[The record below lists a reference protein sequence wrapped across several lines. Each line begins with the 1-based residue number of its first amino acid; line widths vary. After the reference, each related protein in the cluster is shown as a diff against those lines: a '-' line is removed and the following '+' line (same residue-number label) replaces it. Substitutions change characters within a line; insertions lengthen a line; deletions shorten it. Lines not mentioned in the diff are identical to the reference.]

1 MLRKALTVKALATFG
16 VLALGSVSAAAATGT
31 LPTAAQD
38 GLANA
43 ASHVGVTLPASHD
56 SHPSKDSH
64 PGAKPES
71 DAGAESDAT
80 ADVTPATPNT
90 HDNHG
95 AVVSETA
102 HTTDATGRDKGAEIS
117 AVARGDHGPPTSTG
131 KPDVTTPNT
140 SAAVPTPNAGG
151 IGTGSTASDDA
162 NSTGVDHS
170 APQAADGSANAG
182 DHPHQP

>member
-1 MLRKALTVKALATFG
+1 MLGKALTVKALATFG
-16 VLALGSVSAAAATGT
+16 VLALGTVSAAAAAGT
-31 LPTAAQD
+31 LPDAAQN

-64 PGAKPES
+64 PGGKPES
-71 DAGAESDAT
+71 DAGAETDAP

-102 HTTDATGRDKGAEIS
+102 HSTDATGRDKGAEIS

-131 KPDVTTPNT
+131 KPAVTPNS
-140 SAAVPTPNAGG
+140 SAPVPTPNAGG
-151 IGTGSTASDDA
+151 IGTGSTASDDE
-162 NSTGVDHS
+162 NSTGVDHA

-182 DHPHQP
+182 DHPTQP